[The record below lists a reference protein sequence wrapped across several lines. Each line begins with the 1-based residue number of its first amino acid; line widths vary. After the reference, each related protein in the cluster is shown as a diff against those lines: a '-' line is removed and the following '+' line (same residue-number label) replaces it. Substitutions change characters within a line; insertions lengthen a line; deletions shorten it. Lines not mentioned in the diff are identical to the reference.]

1 MLKSRATSAAVCVA
15 LGAAGKVFVQIA
27 QVAIL
32 TRLLS
37 PDDFGIMAIVMV
49 VVSVGSLFSDGG
61 LSSAFLQR
69 RDVPDDARSSLY
81 WLNVALALVVGI
93 AIALMA
99 PVVAWI
105 YGEQALTGVI
115 LASTPVFALGALG
128 RQFEVASEKSLRF
141 GNLVLIEFCA
151 ALLGAG
157 AAIGGALIGWE
168 AYSLVAAAL
177 VTAASRSVLAFAV
190 LSGGWRPSLRL
201 RWTDVRPY
209 AGFGS
214 ATLTSNLV
222 NQFNASIDLILGGRL
237 LGLDALGLY
246 SVPRSLVLNV
256 QNAVNPV
263 VTRVG
268 FPVIAEVQHDRDAV
282 LRAYQGVVRVVAI
295 VGAPIYAG
303 IAVLSIDLCHVL
315 LGPTWTDASPTL
327 TVLAC
332 WGYFRS
338 LGNPVGALLL
348 GVGRADIA
356 LRWNVAL
363 LFVYPAGLWLGSHWG
378 PIGLAVALLCT
389 SALLLIPGWRWLV
402 FPHTGWTHNTF
413 AGTIL
418 VPAAVAAAAWIV
430 ASGVAALITRSSW
443 RILLTTAVSIAAY
456 TIVIWTA
463 AQLRSLQVL
472 NRVGR
477 QRGAYDAGTPEYV
490 SKSDGHTNRG
500 GCAERDT

>member
-15 LGAAGKVFVQIA
+15 LGAAGKVLIQLA

-37 PDDFGIMAIVMV
+37 PNDFGIMAIVMV

-81 WLNVALALVVGI
+81 WLNVALALAVGI
-93 AIALMA
+93 AIALLA
-99 PVVAWI
+99 PVLAWI
-105 YGEQALTGVI
+105 FGEQGLTGVI

-151 ALLGAG
+151 ALLGAV

-177 VTAASRSVLAFAV
+177 VTAASRSLLAFAV
-190 LSGGWRPSLRL
+190 LSNGWRPSLRL
-201 RWTDVRPY
+201 RWIDVQPY

-214 ATLTSNLV
+214 ATLASNLV
-222 NQFNASIDLILGGRL
+222 NQLNASVDLILGGRL

-282 LRAYQGVVRVVAI
+282 LRAYKSIVWAVAL

-303 IAVLSIDLCHVL
+303 ITVLSKDICHVL
-315 LGPTWTDASPTL
+315 LGPTWTDASTTL
-327 TVLAC
+327 TILAC

-348 GVGRADIA
+348 GVGRADVA
-356 LRWNVAL
+356 LRWNIAL
-363 LFVYPAGLWLGSHWG
+363 LLVYPASLWFGSQWG
-378 PIGLAVALLCT
+378 PNGLATALLCT
-389 SALLLIPGWRWLV
+389 STLLLMPGWRWLV
-402 FPHTGWTHNTF
+402 FPHTGWSALNF
-413 AGTIL
+413 ARTVL
-418 VPAAVAAAAWIV
+418 APAAVAAGAWTLANLAAATI
-430 ASGVAALITRSSW
+430 SSAPF
-443 RILLTTAVSIAAY
+443 RILLTIALG
-456 TIVIWTA
+456 TIVYLALTLAIA
-463 AQLRSLQVL
+463 RRSPSSPSSQV
-472 NRVGR
+472 
-477 QRGAYDAGTPEYV
+477 
-490 SKSDGHTNRG
+490 SSDS
-500 GCAERDT
+500 